1 VVAHC
6 GSHAQGSFLCT
17 LTLTDIA
24 TGWTE
29 CFPLLSKN
37 AETIVSA
44 LRQVR
49 ACFPF
54 PILGLD
60 TDNGC
65 EFMNECLLAYC
76 EAEQITFTRGREG
89 LKNDQCNAL
98 AEEWSC
104 RSSGHRL

>member
-1 VVAHC
+1 MAHC
-6 GSHAQGSFLCT
+6 GAQAEGGFLST

-29 CFPLLSKN
+29 CLPLLSKS
-37 AETIVSA
+37 AEAVLAA
-44 LRQVR
+44 LQQVR

-65 EFMNECLLAYC
+65 EF
-76 EAEQITFTRGREG
+76 I
-89 LKNDQCNAL
+89 NAH
-98 AEEWSC
+98 C
-104 RSSGHRL
+104 